1 MDINK
6 SSRNKNYISKRN
18 IQEGIQ
24 SKRELVNSMIVIRKF
39 IQIKRLKN
47 QKDQLKRPLTPLIEV
62 PKGVQRMRRSI
73 LKEKFHHKE
82 EKAEAPGGST
92 GEWKGRPISL
102 QTQEQEICF
111 QGGAGQY

>member
-47 QKDQLKRPLTPLIEV
+47 QKD
-62 PKGVQRMRRSI
+62 
-73 LKEKFHHKE
+73 
-82 EKAEAPGGST
+82 
-92 GEWKGRPISL
+92 
-102 QTQEQEICF
+102 
-111 QGGAGQY
+111 